1 MAAGKMT
8 MRAQV
13 MAMAT
18 LALLAQ
24 AGPVLADETWPSIRD
39 ELFAGK
45 QLQDGSAI
53 IALDAPKRAMD
64 AATVPVTMTALI
76 PQTPER
82 YIKTVHLI
90 VDENPAPV
98 AAVFHLHPKSGS
110 ATIGTRIRVNDYT
123 NMHLVAE
130 TSDGGLY
137 VVDRFIKASGGC
149 SAPALKDK
157 EAAMAR
163 LGKMQLKPMTQ
174 FAPGTVNQAQLLI
187 SHPNYTGM
195 QIDQL
200 SRLWIPPDYVRNVS
214 VRYGDQPVLEIEG
227 DISISEDPAFSFS
240 FVPEAP
246 APMVVQVED
255 TKGRKF
261 EQSWPIGPA
270 S

>member
-1 MAAGKMT
+1 

-24 AGPVLADETWPSIRD
+24 AGPVLADDTWPSIRD

-98 AAVFHLHPKSGS
+98 AAVFHLHPQSGS

-163 LGKMQLKPMTQ
+163 LGKMQLKPMTG

-195 QIDQL
+195 QMDQV
-200 SRLWIPPDYVRNVS
+200 SRLWIPPDYVRSVKVS
-214 VRYGDQPVLEIEG
+214 YGATPVLEVEG
-227 DISISEDPAFSFS
+227 DIALSEDPAISFS
-240 FVPEAP
+240 FVPEGPGA
-246 APMVVQVED
+246 MTVQVED
-255 TKGRKF
+255 TSGRKF
-261 EQSWPIGPA
+261 EQSWPVGPT

>member
-1 MAAGKMT
+1 

-45 QLQDGSAI
+45 ELQDGSAI

-98 AAVFHLHPKSGS
+98 AAVFHLHPQSGS

-123 NMHLVAE
+123 KH
-130 TSDGGLY
+130 
-137 VVDRFIKASGGC
+137 ASGGGDLRRR
-149 SAPALKDK
+149 AVRRRPVHQGIR
-157 EAAMAR
+157 R
-163 LGKMQLKPMTQ
+163 LFG
-174 FAPGTVNQAQLLI
+174 A
-187 SHPNYTGM
+187 
-195 QIDQL
+195 
-200 SRLWIPPDYVRNVS
+200 
-214 VRYGDQPVLEIEG
+214 
-227 DISISEDPAFSFS
+227 
-240 FVPEAP
+240 
-246 APMVVQVED
+246 
-255 TKGRKF
+255 
-261 EQSWPIGPA
+261 GP
-270 S
+270 